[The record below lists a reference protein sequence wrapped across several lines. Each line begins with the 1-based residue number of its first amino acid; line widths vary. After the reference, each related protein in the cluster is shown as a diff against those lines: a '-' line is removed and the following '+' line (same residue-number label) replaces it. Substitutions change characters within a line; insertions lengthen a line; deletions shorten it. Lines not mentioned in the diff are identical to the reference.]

1 MTYIS
6 VDVDVDIHDILG
18 TWSGAELTGLAA
30 DLLREGHVPDGWA
43 EVDDSTSKN
52 LDLSDSAVLL
62 DVIVEL
68 RRMGY
73 TVEPGGK

>member
-1 MTYIS
+1 MVWIHTGVE
-6 VDVDVDIHDILG
+6 VDVRDAIDCMTEGQIVQLVR
-18 TWSGAELTGLAA
+18 
-30 DLLREGHVPDGWA
+30 DLLDVGNVPDGWMHR
-43 EVDDSTSKN
+43 SN
-52 LDLSDSAVLL
+52 LNLSDGETLL